1 MREVEVEPDYG
12 IPADAIECCRF
23 VAEPVKARPFKV
35 VKPHELREPPKN
47 YGADINTLIE
57 LLEAGKL

>member
-1 MREVEVEPDYG
+1 MRDVEPDYG
-12 IPADAIECCRF
+12 IPADAIGYCAF
-23 VAEPVKARPFKV
+23 VAEPEIARPRKV
-35 VKPHELREPPKN
+35 ANPHELFEPPKN